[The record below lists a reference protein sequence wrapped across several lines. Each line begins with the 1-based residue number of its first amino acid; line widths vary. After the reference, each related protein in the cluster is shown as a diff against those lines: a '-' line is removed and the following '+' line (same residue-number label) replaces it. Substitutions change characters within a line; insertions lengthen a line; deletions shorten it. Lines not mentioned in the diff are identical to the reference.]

1 MINCAIYPR
10 KSKAVDNSDSM
21 DVQIDMCR
29 RYLDDK
35 YGSGNYTA
43 TVYDGDYGITGHST
57 KKRKDFQRMMRDV
70 SDKKSSL
77 L

>member
-29 RYLDDK
+29 RYLDEK

-43 TVYDGDYGITGHST
+43 TVYDGD
-57 KKRKDFQRMMRDV
+57 
-70 SDKKSSL
+70 
-77 L
+77 

>member
-57 KKRKDFQRMMRDV
+57 KEKRLSANDAGCV
-70 SDKKSSL
+70 
-77 L
+77 